1 MTIQELLRKIANTD
15 DLPSRWRVQAQKLW
29 TVEGGQEPK
38 DRQEVVLEY
47 ADPDDPDEAHPAYV
61 RLGEIETSSPLV
73 HTSDWISRILV
84 DERVPA
90 GILFPFEKALGSSHR
105 HILALEGTPSEG
117 PA

>member
-1 MTIQELLRKIANTD
+1 MTIQELLRTIARTD

-29 TVEGGQEPK
+29 TVEGAQEPK
-38 DRQEVVLEY
+38 DRQEIVLEY
-47 ADPDDPDEAHPAYV
+47 DDDEGETIPTF
-61 RLGEIETSSPLV
+61 RRFGEIETSSPLV

-84 DERVPA
+84 DESVPA
-90 GILFPFEKALGSSHR
+90 GILFPFEKALGSSKR